1 ATAGRLAAA
10 LALDRDRHRG
20 GPGKREEERRPRW
33 ARCLAVAF
41 AFVPRNRSRSICRSD
56 TTGGASAC
64 YGATSGVV
72 DALRRRSGR
81 ISPCGSYLR
90 CAAARHLG
98 LDPTRLDDHDLN
110 AEGRQ
115 LAPERVADP
124 LERELRAA

>member
-1 ATAGRLAAA
+1 ASARRLAAG
-10 LALDRDRHRG
+10 LGLDRDRHLG
-20 GPGKREEERRPRW
+20 GLGQREEERRPRL

-81 ISPCGSYLR
+81 ISPCGSYLP
-90 CAAARHLG
+90 CAPAR
-98 LDPTRLDDHDLN
+98 PPR
-110 AEGRQ
+110 
-115 LAPERVADP
+115 P
-124 LERELRAA
+124 